1 MPHPRYSDPVLE
13 SEKRRIV
20 EARKAGMSCYAIAK
34 ELGRARST
42 VSDWMKR
49 LGVSGDDT

>member
-1 MPHPRYSDPVLE
+1 MSHPRYSDPMQE
-13 SEKRRIV
+13 WEKRRIV
-20 EARKAGMSCYAIAK
+20 EASKDGMSCYAIAK

-49 LGVSGDDT
+49 LTTNAAE